1 MGAVTF
7 ELANRRGDPIR
18 GDARFPDTPAGKL
31 PTVVV
36 CHGFKG
42 FKDWGFFPHLGER
55 LAGAGFLSLCFNFS
69 GSGIGPDLQNFTE
82 LDRFAADT
90 ISQQIDDLGCVL
102 DAIESGRVV
111 GGRADLRR
119 LGLLGHSRGA
129 ATAILRA
136 HEDPRLRSVVTW
148 APVSSILRW
157 SDRELAQ
164 WRAQGYLEF
173 LNTRTGQQMRVNY
186 TAIEDWLANRDR
198 FDLRRAVAELACPLL
213 IVHGEED
220 LSVRVEEGR
229 ELHEAAAPR
238 GKCELVVLPHTGH
251 TFGVEHPWKG
261 PTPAL
266 ERAID
271 RSIVWLEQSLGVPTG
286 GITQHER

>member
-1 MGAVTF
+1 MQAVAF

-18 GDARFPDTPAGKL
+18 GDARFPDAPASGL

-42 FKDWGFFPHLGER
+42 FKDWGFFPYLGER
-55 LAGAGFLSLCFNFS
+55 LAAAGFLSLCFNFS
-69 GSGIGPDLQNFTE
+69 GSGIGPDLQSFTE
-82 LDRFAADT
+82 LERFASDT
-90 ISQQIDDLGCVL
+90 MSQQVEDLGDVL
-102 DAIESGRVV
+102 DALESGRV
-111 GGRADLRR
+111 GAGRVDLRR
-119 LGLLGHSRGA
+119 VGVLGHSRGA
-129 ATAILRA
+129 ATAIVRA
-136 HEDPRLRSVVTW
+136 REDPRLHSVVTW
-148 APVSSILRW
+148 APVSTILRW
-157 SDRELAQ
+157 SDRDLAS

-186 TAIEDWLANRDR
+186 TAVEDWLANRDR
-198 FDLRRAVAELACPLL
+198 FDLRRAVAELASPLL

-229 ELHEAAAPR
+229 ELHAAAAAGH
-238 GKCELVVLPHTGH
+238 GKCEMTVLQETGH
-251 TFGVEHPWKG
+251 TFGAEHPWKG

-271 RSIVWLEQSLGVPTG
+271 RSLVWFEQSLGASDG
-286 GITQHER
+286 RNHAA